1 MYLYLVGGGILH
13 FGRVVV
19 GFLLGLWVVFFLAV
33 ELLKGRVV
41 EVFVG
46 CLVDVVFLL
55 FLL

>member
-13 FGRVVV
+13 FGRDVI

-33 ELLKGRVV
+33 ELLNSRVV